1 MYKQEVIKFFDEFK
15 LPFIVPQIPNIIRY
29 RDEFTEKIHTIENLH
44 EQEVVYISANGSI
57 CELDFSEYSPEI
69 RGFLLWCFSVS
80 ITNKISTTIVTYYS
94 GIINHLDEEELSK
107 VLMATP
113 QTIKILWSSFLSSDN
128 ITKNKFYGLKEVLH
142 ILCKESLFVWNPDY
156 LPLISQLPLPFYDK
170 YALLRS
176 QTSFLT
182 IEEEQKLISFFD
194 KIAQQLKKDTTLI
207 STERLKSIFTILCSY
222 QFGMRPIQIGKV
234 NIQDIRVWQTSDDDI
249 SVHITFYRAKQKSIR
264 KAIPLTRKVKN
275 EWAIIVNVLYKRRI
289 EEKNQNNFLLE
300 LSSASA
306 TAILIK
312 STLQKELN
320 IYRSARD
327 LRHAAAQRMVDGG
340 ANQEELASFLGHS
353 DLDSCLVYFDI
364 SANQAERV
372 NKALGISNIYSK
384 LAKIAHDRFIDESE
398 LILLKEDQQIAG
410 VPHGIPITGIGGCT
424 IGQPICPYNPI
435 TSCYGCYKFMPLSDV
450 EIHKQVLMDMRQV
463 VSLFVKSGREDNNS
477 PAFLQLKHTINNIQ
491 SIISELEG
499 TLDE

>member
-1 MYKQEVIKFFDEFK
+1 M
-15 LPFIVPQIPNIIRY
+15 
-29 RDEFTEKIHTIENLH
+29 NLH
-44 EQEVVYISANGSI
+44 N
-57 CELDFSEYSPEI
+57 
-69 RGFLLWCFSVS
+69 
-80 ITNKISTTIVTYYS
+80 
-94 GIINHLDEEELSK
+94 IN
-107 VLMATP
+107 
-113 QTIKILWSSFLSSDN
+113 
-128 ITKNKFYGLKEVLH
+128 KNKFYGLKEILH
-142 ILCKESLFVWNPDY
+142 ILCRESLFVWNPDY

-207 STERLKSIFTILCSY
+207 STERL
-222 QFGMRPIQIGKV
+222 
-234 NIQDIRVWQTSDDDI
+234 
-249 SVHITFYRAKQKSIR
+249 
-264 KAIPLTRKVKN
+264 IPLTRKVKN
-275 EWAIIVNVLYKRRI
+275 EWAIIVNVLYNRRI

-300 LSSASA
+300 LSSASE
-306 TAILIK
+306 TAFLIK

-353 DLDSCLVYFDI
+353 DLDSCLVYFNI

-398 LILLKEDQQIAG
+398 LILLKEDQQIADA
-410 VPHGIPITGIGGCT
+410 PHGIPITGIGGCT

-463 VSLFVKSGREDNNS
+463 VSLFIKSGREDNNS